1 MDIYGIGT
9 DIVNVKRIK
18 KSLKKKSFIKRIFDK
33 NETSKCLKL
42 NSKEHCFAK
51 RFAAKEAFSKALG
64 IGFSKGIS
72 FNEITVQNIRSGK
85 PSIKLKGN
93 TKVIVKKILKKKF
106 SVYLTLSDDKPY
118 AVATVVITS

>member
-42 NSKEHCFAK
+42 SSKEHCFAK

-64 IGFSKGIS
+64 TGFSKGIS